1 MSKHITVMERTSAA
15 TRGHLISGYALPPA
29 LLKKARERLGRL
41 AAMFSVLWSASLVLV
56 LILVPL
62 DERIPRETFL
72 AYMAFF
78 GISLLLTLVLLLA
91 TRASRLSEVQVLN
104 LGLVY
109 EVVLCFMISYV
120 SIWRVYVDTGWL
132 PHATWI
138 GVIMVMYPLI
148 IPSQPRRTLFTA
160 LAAASTAP
168 MSVLILNLN
177 GTIPFHP
184 MNYVVMSIDPLICV
198 AIAVF
203 GSRVLHGMHQEV
215 ARAEELGSY
224 RLKERLGRGG
234 MGEVWMAEHR
244 LLSRPAA
251 IKMMRPQAIG
261 GSNEDV
267 TVLVKRFKRE
277 AQATS
282 MMHSEHTIDLFDFG
296 TTDDGLLYYVME
308 LLEGFDMEQLV
319 EEWGP
324 VRPERVVFLLRQVC
338 HSLGEAHESGLIHR
352 DVKPANLYVCRYGRD
367 HDFVKVLDFGLVKG
381 ADESMLDDAK
391 LTAANIAGGTPAY
404 MSPEQILGHRPAD
417 GRSDIYALGCV
428 AYWLLAGQ
436 LVFDGSTP
444 METMVDHTRTPPV
457 PPSERSEIEIPARLE
472 EIILSCLEKDPDNR
486 PQSVD
491 ELDEDLR
498 SVPLDERWSEERA
511 REWWS
516 VHRPTARRSSEE
528 ELNDE

>member
-1 MSKHITVMERTSAA
+1 MSKHITVMERTSDAV
-15 TRGHLISGYALPPA
+15 RGHLISGWALPPT
-29 LLKKARERLGRL
+29 LLKQARERLGRL
-41 AAMFSVLWSASLVLV
+41 AILFSVLWSISFVLV
-56 LILVPL
+56 VILVPL
-62 DERIPRETFL
+62 DGRIPRESFL
-72 AYMAFF
+72 AFAAFF
-78 GISLLLTLVLLLA
+78 GISVLITLGLYLA
-91 TRASRLSEVQVLN
+91 TRAKRLSDGQVLN

-109 EVVLCFMISYV
+109 EVILCFMISYV

-132 PHATWI
+132 PSATWTGLI
-138 GVIMVMYPLI
+138 IVVYPLI
-148 IPSQPRRTLFTA
+148 IPSPPHRTLASA
-160 LAAASTAP
+160 LVAAATAP
-168 MSVLILNLN
+168 LSVLILNLN
-177 GTIPFHP
+177 GTIPF
-184 MNYVVMSIDPLICV
+184 NVFDYVGITLDPLICV
-198 AIAVF
+198 VIAVF
-203 GSRVLHGMHQEV
+203 GSRVLHGMQQEV
-215 ARAEELGSY
+215 ARATELGSY
-224 RLKERLGRGG
+224 RLQERLGSGG
-234 MGEVWMAEHR
+234 MGEVWLAEHR

-251 IKMMRPQAIG
+251 IKMMRPQVVG
-261 GSNEDV
+261 RSNEDV
-267 TVLVKRFKRE
+267 TVLVQRFKRE

-324 VRPERVVFLLRQVC
+324 VRPERAVFLLRQVC

-391 LTAANIAGGTPAY
+391 LTATNIAGGTPAY

-428 AYWLLAGQ
+428 AYWLLTGQ

-444 METMVDHTRTPPV
+444 METIVHHTRTPPV

-491 ELDEDLR
+491 ELDEDLGA
-498 SVPLDERWSEERA
+498 VPLDERWSKERA

-516 VHRPTARRSSEE
+516 VHRPTARRSGQ
-528 ELNDE
+528 

>member
-15 TRGHLISGYALPPA
+15 TRGHLISGWALPPA
-29 LLKKARERLGRL
+29 LLKQARERLGRL
-41 AAMFSVLWSASLVLV
+41 AILFSVLWSVSLVLAFA
-56 LILVPL
+56 LVPL
-62 DERIPRETFL
+62 DERIPRESYLPYMGFFL
-72 AYMAFF
+72 N
-78 GISLLLTLVLLLA
+78 SLLMTLGLFLA
-91 TRASRLSEVQVLN
+91 TRTKLLSDSKVLH

-120 SIWRVYVDTGWL
+120 TIWRVYVDTGWM
-132 PHATWI
+132 PNATWAGI
-138 GVIMVMYPLI
+138 IIVVYPLI
-148 IPSQPRRTLFTA
+148 IPSAPKRTLFA
-160 LAAASTAP
+160 GLAAAATTPLSI
-168 MSVLILNLN
+168 MILSLE
-177 GTIPFHP
+177 GTIPYHP
-184 MNYVVMSIDPLICV
+184 MDYVVMSIDPLICV

-203 GSRVLHGMHQEV
+203 GSRVVHGMQQEV
-215 ARAEELGSY
+215 ARATELGSY
-224 RLKERLGRGG
+224 RLQERLGSGG

-324 VRPERVVFLLRQVC
+324 VRPERAVFLLRQVC

-367 HDFVKVLDFGLVKG
+367 HDFVKVLDFGLVKS

-404 MSPEQILGHRPAD
+404 MSPEQILGNRPAD

-428 AYWLLAGQ
+428 AYWLLTGQ

-472 EIILSCLEKDPDNR
+472 EIILSCLEKDPENR
-486 PQSVD
+486 PQTVD

-498 SVPLDERWSEERA
+498 SVSLDEQWNEERA

-516 VHRPTARRSSEE
+516 VHRPTARRSEQ
-528 ELNDE
+528 